1 MKDMKEINT
10 KNIITAYK
18 QYKETVRTADSY
30 RKRALLYAPD
40 DARRQNYL
48 NREKEYR
55 KIARE
60 DEKTLETAAE
70 KLNLAI
76 IEAEKRCTVRCIGVY
91 DICKTLIEI
100 EQRLNITK
108 KSMEGVRI
116 FVDYHAQNFP
126 NAYKYRPES
135 TVFEAVYRKGSWR
148 ITDIRRGGTKR
159 SGHGIK
165 ITLTE
170 EAQKAVLDRLTEY

>member
-1 MKDMKEINT
+1 MIAEGIP
-10 KNIITAYK
+10 IT
-18 QYKETVRTADSY
+18 TVS
-30 RKRALLYAPD
+30 KRLGHSNSVTTGRVYAHSI
-40 DARRQNYL
+40 QSV
-48 NREKEYR
+48 
-55 KIARE
+55 
-60 DEKTLETAAE
+60 DEAAAE

-126 NAYKYRPES
+126 SAYKYRPES
-135 TVFEAVYRKGSWR
+135 TVFEAEYRKGSWR
-148 ITDIRRGGTKR
+148 ITDIRRGGTRR